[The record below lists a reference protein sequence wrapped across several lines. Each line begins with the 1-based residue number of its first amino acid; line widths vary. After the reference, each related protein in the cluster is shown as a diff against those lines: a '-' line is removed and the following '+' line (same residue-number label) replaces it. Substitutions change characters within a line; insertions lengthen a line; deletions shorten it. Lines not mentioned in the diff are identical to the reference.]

1 MEQLKDLLEQME
13 LETLQDAAT
22 RTTTSRAHIQHEI
35 ANQVQ
40 EFLRNGGR
48 IQQVY
53 GSTAASGTFNL
64 PISERSGR
72 IAETFRK
79 RDRKPPHNKKRLDH

>member
-1 MEQLKDLLEQME
+1 MQPRKTPEEIE

-22 RTTTSRAHIQHEI
+22 RTTTSRAQVQQEI
-35 ANQVQ
+35 SSQVQ

-48 IQQVY
+48 IQQIR
-53 GSTAASGTFNL
+53 GATAASWNFNV
-64 PISERSGR
+64 PVSERSSR

-79 RDRKPPHNKKRLDH
+79 REKKPPHNKKRLDH